1 MLMTR
6 IAVFG
11 LGRVGLTTSVAFAS
25 LGHEVVGY
33 DIDSTK
39 VAMIA
44 EGKQPFH
51 EARLSELLKKVIK
64 SGKFTATDKIGK
76 SIRNS
81 NFYVICVGTPSAPDG
96 SMDTTQLIGASRTI
110 GDALKGR
117 KDFPIVVVKS
127 TVLPGTT
134 DGLLAPTIKKTSGLD
149 SSSFGLC
156 MNPEFLREG
165 TGIEDT
171 LNPDRIVIGSN
182 TTKTGDLLEDFYRDF
197 DCVKWRC
204 NIITAEMVKYA
215 TNAFLA
221 TKVTFANEIA
231 NMCDVFGIDSDK
243 VLEGVGLDS
252 RINPKF
258 FVPGVGFG
266 GSCLPKDVKAA
277 ISESRG
283 RGYDPRLLQ
292 SVLEFNERQA
302 LKTVDILE
310 KEVGKIEG
318 KRIAVLG
325 IAFKAGTDDVRE
337 SRALLI
343 IHELQRRGA
352 IVTVHDPVAK
362 LEGLRFETNVEV
374 ATTAKQALKGS
385 SGCIIQ
391 ASWDEYKK
399 LGKTEFST
407 MKKAVVIDGRRT
419 LKWDGLPKE
428 IIYRRIG

>member
-1 MLMTR
+1 MTR
-6 IAVFG
+6 ITVFG

-33 DIDSTK
+33 DINPEK

-51 EARLSELLKKVIK
+51 EVQLPELLKKVIK
-64 SGKFTATDKIGK
+64 SGKFTVTDKIGR
-76 SIRNS
+76 SIQSS

-96 SMDTTQLIGASRTI
+96 SMDTTQLIRASRLI
-110 GDALKGR
+110 GGAFKGR
-117 KDFPIVVVKS
+117 RDFPIVVVKS

-134 DGLLAPTIKKTSGLD
+134 DGMLAPTIKKTSGLN
-149 SSSFGLC
+149 SASFGLC

-171 LNPDRIVIGSN
+171 LKPDRIIVGSN
-182 TTKTGDLLEDFYRDF
+182 VTKTGDLLEEFYRDF

-221 TKVTFANEIA
+221 TKVSFANEIA
-231 NMCDVFGIDSDK
+231 NMCDVFSIDSDK

-252 RINPKF
+252 RINPRF

-266 GSCLPKDVKAA
+266 GSCLPKDVRAA
-277 ISESRG
+277 ISESKK

-302 LKTVDILE
+302 LRVVDILE
-310 KEVGKIEG
+310 EEVGKIEG
-318 KRIAVLG
+318 KRVAVLG
-325 IAFKAGTDDVRE
+325 IAFKSGTDDVRE
-337 SRALLI
+337 SRALPI
-343 IHELQRRGA
+343 VRELQRRGA
-352 IVTVHDPVAK
+352 TVAVHDPIAK
-362 LEGLRFETNVEV
+362 PEGMVFGADVEV
-374 ATTAKQALKGS
+374 APTAKQALKGS

-399 LGKTEFST
+399 LGKTEFLT

-419 LKWDGLPKE
+419 LKWDDFPKE